1 MKPDQYTQL
10 FSDYRVLLRFT
21 LAGLITGSLALLL
34 PEVLGMGY
42 DSVNRALLGE
52 LAPTILFTII
62 AGKLIATACSVGLG
76 LPVGLIG
83 PNLLIGACSGRLL
96 GYWGGS
102 LFPELS
108 SDTSLYVVIGM
119 GAAMAAVL
127 NAPLAAILAVVELTQ
142 NVLVVLS
149 SATGSHRQRKLSAE

>member
-10 FSDYRVLLRFT
+10 FSDYHVLLRFT

-76 LPVGLIG
+76 LIG
-83 PNLLIGACSGRLL
+83 PNLLIGACSGGLL